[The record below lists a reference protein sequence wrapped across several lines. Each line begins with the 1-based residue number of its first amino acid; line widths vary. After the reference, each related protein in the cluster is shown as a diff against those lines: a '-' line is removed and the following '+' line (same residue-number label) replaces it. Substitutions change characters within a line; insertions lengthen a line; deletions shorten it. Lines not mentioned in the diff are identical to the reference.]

1 MKDAAM
7 PIATHLIR
15 RGRYYSWR
23 RKAGGLVVQI
33 ALGTSCPRAARRP
46 AVLMTAKSEGVWND
60 IISQNITLE
69 QAIAVIRGSM
79 TEGGLLAAVVGQP
92 ASVPVREEEEDAPA
106 LDPSISAV
114 TSRLI
119 RALLKDGAANTDTCD
134 AIRKTAALIE
144 EGTGVS
150 DIRRMRQ
157 HHVVE
162 LGDLLDRLPP
172 SYRKSA
178 KERDMSLREIASKA
192 EEEGRPV
199 GLAAGTT
206 NRILQVFQQIVARA
220 GDEGI
225 HIDPKLRP
233 TALRRKKAKRSRA
246 DRLAFTE
253 GQLRRIFGAPTW
265 TGCANVAR
273 RHEPGGKIIRDGLYW
288 LPLVAAYTGARRE
301 EIAGLTVND
310 LHEEGGV
317 WCFRFDENEERTVKT
332 DSSIRKV
339 PVHPHLIELGIL
351 DLRHGE
357 GRLFPGLYRKSPK
370 SRLGDCI
377 YYNWRKVMTE
387 RLRPEELDRRCFH
400 SFRHTVVDQLGKMK
414 GVRDR
419 VIKDILGHTPTSIT
433 DRVYGSDSEPA
444 EMLEAIQRIPRVFD

>member
-1 MKDAAM
+1 
-7 PIATHLIR
+7 
-15 RGRYYSWR
+15 
-23 RKAGGLVVQI
+23 
-33 ALGTSCPRAARRP
+33 
-46 AVLMTAKSEGVWND
+46 MTAASEGVWD
-60 IISQNITLE
+60 RMIRQEISLE
-69 QAIAVIRGSM
+69 QAFAVIRGAM
-79 TEGGLLAAVVGQP
+79 AEGGIL
-92 ASVPVREEEEDAPA
+92 ASVAGQSAPPVIREEEEDAPA
-106 LDPSISAV
+106 LDPSIQSV

-144 EGTGVS
+144 EGTGIS
-150 DIRRMRQ
+150 DIRKMRQ

-162 LGDLLDRLPP
+162 LSDLLGRLPP

-178 KERDMSLREIASKA
+178 KEREMPLREIAMKA
-192 EEEGRPV
+192 EQEGRPV

-233 TALRRKKAKRSRA
+233 TALRRKKTKRSRN

-253 GQLRRIFGAPTW
+253 DQLRRIFGAPTW
-265 TGCANVAR
+265 TGCANIAR
-273 RHEPGGKIIRDGLYW
+273 RHEPGDKIIQDGLYW

-317 WCFRFDENEERTVKT
+317 WCFRFDENEERGIKT
-332 DSSIRKV
+332 ESSIRKV

-351 DLRHGE
+351 NLRDGE
-357 GRLFPGLYRKSPK
+357 GRLFPGLYRKSAK
-370 SRLGDCI
+370 SKLGNCI
-377 YYNWRKVMTE
+377 DYNWRKIMSE
-387 RLRPEELDRRCFH
+387 RLRPDELPRRCFH
-400 SFRHTVVDQLGKMK
+400 SFRHTVVDQLGKMRDI
-414 GVRDR
+414 RDR

-444 EMLEAIQRIPRVFD
+444 EMLEAIQRIPRVF